1 VKIAYGNYGMPNMPY
16 PAMLRAVAA
25 IGYDGLELCVGPG
38 YPTSPDQLN
47 AAQRRD
53 LRRRALDHGLE
64 IDTLMA
70 VGIPVYEPDQKAH
83 ELHLEQLRS
92 IFSLAAALD
101 LELPVLTST
110 LGGRIDDWTQA
121 RALLVDRVGD
131 WAAVAAECGAIF
143 AAEAHVG
150 GLVHAPDRMLWLLE
164 AVNLPSL
171 KLNFDYSHFELIDI
185 PLAQALDQLISYA
198 VGVHVKDVR
207 GRYPAFTFLL
217 PGEGELDYA
226 AYIRKMTSA
235 GYEGYITVEIS
246 GQVFGAADY
255 DPLAA
260 AAFSYKTLSEALV
273 AAGTVR
279 G

>member
-1 VKIAYGNYGMPNMPY
+1 MKIAYGNYGMPNMPY

-38 YPTSPDQLN
+38 YPTAPDQLN

-92 IFSLAAALD
+92 IFSLAAALG
-101 LELPVLTST
+101 LEQPVLTST
-110 LGGRIDDWTQA
+110 LGGRIDDWMQA
-121 RALLVDRVGD
+121 RALLVDGVGD

-171 KLNFDYSHFELIDI
+171 KLNFDYSHFELIDV
-185 PLAQALDQLISYA
+185 PLQQALEQLVPHA
-198 VGVHVKDVR
+198 AGVHVKDVR
-207 GRYPAFTFLL
+207 GRYPEFEFLL
-217 PGEGELDYA
+217 PGEGGLDYA
-226 AYIRKMTSA
+226 DYVRRLDAA
-235 GYEGYITVEIS
+235 GYGGYITVEVS
-246 GQVFGAADY
+246 GQLFGAAGY

-260 AAFSYKTLSEALV
+260 AALSYRTLSQAV
-273 AAGTVR
+273 DAAATR
-279 G
+279 